1 MGTIIFATKL
11 STNQAKN
18 YTVYSNEDYLLEL
31 LTEAG
36 LIAVEEI
43 DAIRGQL
50 RGRES
55 VVERLIA
62 DNRLTEEQISQ
73 ICAQSSSMEYVDL
86 EHLPIPPTVFEL
98 VADDVAKRFRAV
110 PIADDG
116 TYLTI
121 AVADPLDFETLDSLP
136 HLLGR
141 ELHIVCATA
150 SAIHQVIHQNY
161 GGDMAEDTAAESFTV
176 VSSEGHEEA
185 SADDAPIIKMVSSML
200 LESFK
205 MKASDIHI
213 EPMET
218 TLRIRYRIDGKLV
231 EMDNHPKK
239 LHPAIIARIKVM
251 SGSMSIAEKR
261 LPQDGR
267 IQIRVAG
274 KEVDLRVSSVPS
286 NHGESVVMRIL
297 DKTSLMLGLPEL
309 GFLSDDQ
316 DTVDK
321 MIRLPD
327 GIILVTGPTGSGK
340 TTTLYGCLNTIN
352 TPDRKIITVEDPV
365 EYELPGIN
373 QVMVKTDIGM
383 TFAAALR
390 AMMRQAPNIIMLGE
404 IRDAET
410 AGIAIQAA
418 LTGHLVFS
426 TLHTNDAPGAV
437 ARLADIGVKRFLV
450 ASSVRAI
457 IAQRLVRKLCPSCK
471 SAAILSDREMRTL
484 NLDAKQ
490 VAESDIMGPQG
501 CDVCRQMGYKGR
513 AGIFEIFK
521 VDDEVRHL
529 INEELTSPQL
539 RRRARELGMRTLRE
553 DGIRKV
559 LSGMT
564 SASEVM
570 RVTMADSD

>member
-1 MGTIIFATKL
+1 M
-11 STNQAKN
+11 
-18 YTVYSNEDYLLEL
+18 YSNEDYLLEL
-31 LTEAG
+31 LTEAQ
-36 LIAVEEI
+36 LVTAEEI

-55 VVERLIA
+55 VVERLIG
-62 DNRLTEEQISQ
+62 DNRVSEDQVAQ
-73 ICAQSSSMEYVDL
+73 VCAQSSSMEYIDL
-86 EHLPIPPTVFEL
+86 AHWPIPPDVFEK
-98 VADDVAKRFRAV
+98 VPEDVAKRFRAV
-110 PIADDG
+110 PVQDDG
-116 TYLTI
+116 VYLTI
-121 AVADPLDFETLDSLP
+121 AVADPLDFEVLDTLP
-136 HLLGR
+136 HVLGR
-141 ELHIVCATA
+141 EINPVVATL
-150 SAIHQVIHQNY
+150 SAISQVIHQNY
-161 GGDMAEDTAAESFTV
+161 GGEVSDDAANESFTV
-176 VSSEGHEEA
+176 VGSEGEEEVT
-185 SADDAPIIKMVSSML
+185 ADDAPIIKMVSSML

-205 MKASDIHI
+205 MRASDIHI

-218 TLRIRYRIDGKLV
+218 TLRVRYRVDGKLV
-231 EMDNHPKK
+231 EIDNHPKK

-251 SGSMSIAEKR
+251 SGTMSIAEKR

-286 NHGESVVMRIL
+286 NHGESIVMRIL

-309 GFLSDDQ
+309 GFFSDDQ
-316 DTVDK
+316 ATFEK
-321 MIRLPD
+321 LIRLPD

-352 TPDRKIITVEDPV
+352 TSDRKIITVEDPV

-390 AMMRQAPNIIMLGE
+390 AMMRQAPNVIMLGE

-450 ASSVRAI
+450 ASAVRAI
-457 IAQRLVRKLCPSCK
+457 IAQRLVRKLCPKCK
-471 SAAILSDREMRTL
+471 TSAILSDREMRTL
-484 NLDAKQ
+484 KLDARQ
-490 VAESDIMGPQG
+490 VAESDIRGPQG
-501 CDVCRQMGYKGR
+501 CEACREMGYKGR
-513 AGIFEIFK
+513 MGIFEMFK
-521 VDDEVRHL
+521 IDDEVRHL
-529 INEELTSPQL
+529 INQELTSPQL

-559 LSGMT
+559 LAGST

-570 RVTMADSD
+570 RVTMSDSD